1 MHELSGCNSVATAT
15 ILLHVSDGLY
25 YDSFVHSYIA
35 SLNKCS
41 MHVHCVLFKK
51 QSLFYFGVAQFVGY
65 AMKSGYWRLWK
76 FNFAAAIQN
85 HRK

>member
-1 MHELSGCNSVATAT
+1 VAK
-15 ILLHVSDGLY
+15 IV
-25 YDSFVHSYIA
+25 V
-35 SLNKCS
+35 
-41 MHVHCVLFKK
+41 
-51 QSLFYFGVAQFVGY
+51 Y